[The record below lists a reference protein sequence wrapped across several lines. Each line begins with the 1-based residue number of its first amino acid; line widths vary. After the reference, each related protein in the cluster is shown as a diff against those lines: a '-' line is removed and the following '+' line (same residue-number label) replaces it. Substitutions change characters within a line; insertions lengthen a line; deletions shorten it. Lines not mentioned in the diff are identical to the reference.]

1 MVASLQKAVIC
12 GEEGLIHGESLKN
25 MSWLVPP
32 PPATTTP
39 VKWGLLPHRA
49 GEKTEVAEGASA

>member
-1 MVASLQKAVIC
+1 MRRRGAHTWR
-12 GEEGLIHGESLKN
+12 ELKKHE
-25 MSWLVPP
+25 LAGAP